1 MFEWISRNIRKFGIT
16 GGNIHLIWSLRAV
29 FVIKWSNCLLN
40 ITWKSS
46 QQQKGLEEKMNIIVA
61 LCSFVSLVRVSAGKQ
76 DQKTDIFESL
86 KVLMILTKENY
97 VFEISQ
103 LNDSHH

>member
-1 MFEWISRNIRKFGIT
+1 MFEWISSNIRKFGIT
-16 GGNIHLIWSLRAV
+16 DGNIRLIWSLRAV

-61 LCSFVSLVRVSAGKQ
+61 LCSFVSLARVSAGKQ
-76 DQKTDIFESL
+76 IGEQVFLNL
-86 KVLMILTKENY
+86 KVVDDFNQRNY
-97 VFEISQ
+97 K
-103 LNDSHH
+103 LR